1 MPLSPSE
8 LTRPAQLV
16 LGFTSIDPGT
26 RAAGSGS
33 SSTVLT
39 LICPVE
45 I

>member
-33 SSTVLT
+33 TVLT